1 MNKMPIVTIKTFRG
15 AMSKEKKKELHK
27 RMTDLLVEVEGNG
40 NKEFRKLVT
49 INIEENDP
57 ENFSNAGIQ
66 APDNFVDRMINRN
79 D

>member
-1 MNKMPIVTIKTFRG
+1 MPIVTIKTFRG